1 MAYKCKDAVEAIKLK
16 YKSSEDILQGSNQ
29 IDSSLV
35 CLDVYESLLKLG
47 KTNEMMDAY
56 QRLDFTNNFEGAGDV
71 FVDYHGAV

>member
-1 MAYKCKDAVEAIKLK
+1 MAYKSKDAVEAIKLK

-56 QRLDFTNNFEGAGDV
+56 
-71 FVDYHGAV
+71 

>member
-1 MAYKCKDAVEAIKLK
+1 MAYKSKDAVEAIKLK